1 MTSELEYLRTT
12 RLTMVYERDNLI
24 KDLKEHQHE
33 MENIYTYNKSLKNK
47 IKRMEQMLYGRN
59 IVKVK

>member
-1 MTSELEYLRTT
+1 
-12 RLTMVYERDNLI
+12 MVYERDNLI